1 MHITRSQS
9 PPLSLIFTAA
19 AMLPTSCIPPDCA
32 QRVFVSCRPS
42 ILDAA
47 AAAGVKISWH
57 LEPYDSGRGKGT
69 ADEIKKD
76 IAYINAKYRHH
87 PACLK
92 DASGLAVFFV
102 YDSYRTPAAEWATL
116 FTKVGVWH
124 QQTPCLYREPARN

>member
-1 MHITRSQS
+1 M
-9 PPLSLIFTAA
+9 
-19 AMLPTSCIPPDCA
+19 
-32 QRVFVSCRPS
+32 SCRPS

-57 LEPYDSGRGKGT
+57 LEPYESGRGKGT

-124 QQTPCLYREPARN
+124 QQPPFPLPRTCSKLTALVEGCCVPLRSSKGTGGLLCPS